1 MIERGDNVDGMT
13 VRATVPVNLRPLEH
27 ARKLG
32 NHFGLVFLDLPI
44 GEGNPVRRLE
54 RIAECMNQLKSSR
67 QAVVVYGLLAAL
79 GMAPPLLQAL
89 ALELFS
95 RQATAVATTVP
106 ISEQPPVGDESVRTC
121 RTWCAPFSITNTEP

>member
-1 MIERGDNVDGMT
+1 MT

-67 QAVVVYGLLAAL
+67 QTVVVYGLLAAL
-79 GMAPPLLQAL
+79 GMAPQQLQAL
-89 ALELFS
+89 GLELFRRKVS
-95 RQATAVATTVP
+95 AVDWKSTRLNSIHLFAYRMT
-106 ISEQPPVGDESVRTC
+106 ISARK
-121 RTWCAPFSITNTEP
+121 TNKK

>member
-67 QAVVVYGLLAAL
+67 QAVVVRSEEHTSE
-79 GMAPPLLQAL
+79 LQSLVRISSAVFCL
-89 ALELFS
+89 KKKKEIK
-95 RQATAVATTVP
+95 RQ
-106 ISEQPPVGDESVRTC
+106 
-121 RTWCAPFSITNTEP
+121 